1 MCVAVLKYEW
11 KKRCQTFFV
20 GVLQG
25 RDVDINEENGFYC
38 CAEHAVLCHG
48 TYRFAVR
55 KSPFRVTMKSFP
67 MNKNGQSADCQTL
80 VWNRQNCRICH
91 PYRFR
96 LEIRCSQRVDR
107 TWCVCLCD
115 SHCINMR
122 FWWLSVHWHLTVI
135 RLHPCPVPVSGR
147 LSSAFVGD
155 VARRI
160 RQRSETG
167 WLQRWEIGRKSLWIR
182 WKTVMTHWCPVR
194 NSVGGV
200 FRRVP

>member
-1 MCVAVLKYEW
+1 MNGKSGGSRSLRVFC
-11 KKRCQTFFV
+11 RV
-20 GVLQG
+20 GMWILMRKTAFIVV
-25 RDVDINEENGFYC
+25 RNGLCYG
-38 CAEHAVLCHG
+38 AEHAVWRHE

-55 KSPFRVTMKSFP
+55 KSPFRVTVKPFP
-67 MNKNGQSADCQTL
+67 MNKDSQSADCQTL

-107 TWCVCLCD
+107 TWRVCLCD

-122 FWWLSVHWHLTVI
+122 FWRLSVHWHLTVI

-147 LSSAFVGD
+147 RAPDFAWD

-160 RQRSETG
+160 RQVLETG
-167 WLQRWEIGRKSLWIR
+167 WRQRWEIGRKSL
-182 WKTVMTHWCPVR
+182 
-194 NSVGGV
+194 
-200 FRRVP
+200 